1 MSGTELEQSEV
12 NARMTLVT
20 LVLLTLTLVL
30 VTLVLVKMTLVLG
43 LNAA

>member
-12 NARMTLVT
+12 NARIQ
-20 LVLLTLTLVL
+20 LL
-30 VTLVLVKMTLVLG
+30 TLVLVKMTLVLG